1 MEESDD
7 IGDVILEASSVS
19 ARTCDSIKQLEQLL
33 TTDTVMIAS
42 VDNMHNGF
50 RGLHIGTRISVLN
63 DKSRLKN

>member
-33 TTDTVMIAS
+33 LTTDTVMIAS
-42 VDNMHNGF
+42 VDNMYNGF

-63 DKSRLKN
+63 DKSR